1 MTTFLNKNQ
10 KRSAMRLTKRFTE
23 EEDKKLI
30 TLIER
35 YGAKKWNN
43 IACLMETRTA
53 KQCRERWD
61 SHLKPGINKAN
72 QKPFTLHE
80 EETIWRSY
88 IKGEKWAK
96 IALKLGNGRTSN
108 DIKNAYNQRLRK
120 SKHNQIRM
128 SIYYVLN
135 IK

>member
-1 MTTFLNKNQ
+1 
-10 KRSAMRLTKRFTE
+10 
-23 EEDKKLI
+23 EDKKLI

-43 IACLMETRTA
+43 IAYLMETRTA

-61 SHLKPGINKAN
+61 INKAN

-96 IALKLGNGRTSN
+96 IALKL
-108 DIKNAYNQRLRK
+108 
-120 SKHNQIRM
+120 
-128 SIYYVLN
+128 
-135 IK
+135 